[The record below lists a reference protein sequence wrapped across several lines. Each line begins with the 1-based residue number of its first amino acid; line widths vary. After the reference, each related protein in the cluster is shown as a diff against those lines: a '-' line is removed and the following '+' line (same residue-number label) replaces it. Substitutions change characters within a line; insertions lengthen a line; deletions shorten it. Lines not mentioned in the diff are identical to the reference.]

1 MGHRYVVRIV
11 VFQSGER
18 FPVLLDRGSGAPLF
32 DPTLFAVTQIRGRNR
47 ATATIEQALRAV
59 MVLHV
64 FLDASGIDLP
74 ARLQEGRLLELG
86 ELEEL
91 ARHCRLPVDAL
102 EVDTAPMLARA
113 SKLMSLEKFRM
124 RPSAPKPEVH
134 PATAA
139 VRLGYI
145 RDYLRWLATHRLL
158 QRRHGDPVYSALLN
172 QMELVL
178 GILKERAPGS
188 GRGTKHREGLSPET
202 VGRLERVI
210 DPTFAGNPW
219 TGAHA
224 RERNAL
230 MVRWLLSLGL
240 RRGELLG
247 IRIPDINFQ
256 TNEVLIVRRAD
267 DPADPRKY
275 QPNAKTNAR
284 LLPLD
289 DALSHDTRRYILG
302 ARRNFEGA
310 RKHDFLFV
318 ASGTGAPLTLVAV
331 NKLFAALREKCP
343 ELPEDLSPHVLR
355 HTWNDRFSEIMDR
368 HRVSEETE
376 KKARSRLMGWSETSN
391 TAATYTRRHIQNKAR
406 EASLQLQKSMR
417 RSKQNGH

>member
-1 MGHRYVVRIV
+1 M

-18 FPVLLDRGSGAPLF
+18 FPLLLDRDSGVPLF
-32 DPTLFAVTQIRGRNR
+32 VPTVSAVTEIRGRNR

-59 MVLHV
+59 MALHV
-64 FLDASGIDLP
+64 FLDARGIDLP
-74 ARLQEGRLLELG
+74 VRLREGRLFELG
-86 ELEEL
+86 EIEEL
-91 ARHCRLPVDAL
+91 VRHCRLPVGAL
-102 EVDTAPMLARA
+102 EIDIATALVPA
-113 SKLMSLEKFRM
+113 SKPISLEKLRM
-124 RPSAPKPEVH
+124 RPSAPKREVH

-145 RDYLRWLATHRLL
+145 RDYLRWLATQRLL
-158 QRRHGDPVYSALLN
+158 QMKHGDPVYSALLS

-178 GILKERAPGS
+178 RTLKERAPGS
-188 GRGTKHREGLSPET
+188 GHRSGTKHRKGLSPEALAW
-202 VGRLERVI
+202 LERVI
-210 DPTFAGNPW
+210 DPAFAGNPW

-256 TNEVLIVRRAD
+256 ANEVFIARRAD

-275 QPNAKTNAR
+275 QPNTKTNAR

-289 DALSHDTRRYILG
+289 DALALDTRRYILG
-302 ARRNFEGA
+302 ARRNFEAA
-310 RKHDFLFV
+310 RRHDFLFV
-318 ASGTGAPLTLVAV
+318 ASGTGAPLTLVAI
-331 NKLFAALREKCP
+331 NKIFACLRKKCP
-343 ELPEDLSPHVLR
+343 ELPEELSPHVLR

-376 KKARSRLMGWSETSN
+376 KKVRSRLMGWSETSD
-391 TAATYTRRHIQNKAR
+391 TAVTYTRRHIQSKAR

-417 RSKQNGH
+417 RGKQNG